1 MTSKVAQIRE
11 EMSFARDLAKGQ
23 ILFVAVPV
31 LYEAEHKKLKLLQ
44 ASIVGQIAR
53 EMGLSVELLQE
64 DASHG
69 E

>member
-11 EMSFARDLAKGQ
+11 AMSIAQDLTKAG

-31 LYEAEHKKLKLLQ
+31 LNDADHTKLKLLQ
-44 ASIVGQIAR
+44 ASRVMQ
-53 EMGLSVELLQE
+53 MDQE
-64 DASHG
+64 ASHA

>member
-11 EMSFARDLAKGQ
+11 AMSIAQDMTKAG

-31 LYEAEHKKLKLLQ
+31 LNDGDHTKLKLLQ
-44 ASIVGQIAR
+44 ASRV
-53 EMGLSVELLQE
+53 LQLDQE
-64 DASHG
+64 ASNA

>member
-11 EMSFARDLAKGQ
+11 AMSIAQEMTKAG

-31 LYEAEHKKLKLLQ
+31 LSDADHTKLKLLQ
-44 ASIVGQIAR
+44 ASRVVQID
-53 EMGLSVELLQE
+53 QE
-64 DASHG
+64 ASHA

>member
-11 EMSFARDLAKGQ
+11 AMSIAQDMTKAG

-31 LYEAEHKKLKLLQ
+31 LSEADHTKLKLLQ
-44 ASIVGQIAR
+44 ASRA
-53 EMGLSVELLQE
+53 LQMAQE
-64 DASHG
+64 ASNA

>member
-11 EMSFARDLAKGQ
+11 AMSIAQEMTKAG

-31 LYEAEHKKLKLLQ
+31 LNEQDHTRLKLVQ
-44 ASIVGQIAR
+44 AVRIAQ
-53 EMGLSVELLQE
+53 MDQE
-64 DASHG
+64 ANHA